1 MRTLLARL
9 SALAER
15 ENGQTMA
22 EYSIVLTVVGVAAI
36 AALLMLGSNVSD
48 ALNTV
53 ATLV

>member
-1 MRTLLARL
+1 MRTMIARL
-9 SALAER
+9 RMLAER
-15 ENGQTMA
+15 EDGQTMA